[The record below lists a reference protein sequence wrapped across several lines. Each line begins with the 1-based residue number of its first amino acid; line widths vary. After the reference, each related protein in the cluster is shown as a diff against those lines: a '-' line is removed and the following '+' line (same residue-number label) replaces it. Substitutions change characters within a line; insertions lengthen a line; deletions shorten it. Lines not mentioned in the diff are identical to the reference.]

1 MNLTDFDYELPG
13 ELIAQ
18 APLEERDAS
27 RMLVLDRCERQWTDS
42 SFKEFPRYLHPND
55 VVVINN
61 SRVIPARLLGRRE
74 GSGGQ
79 VEIFLVREI
88 KGNDWEALVRPGAR
102 LKQGSRAI
110 FGEGKLIAEILDAPG
125 VELRHVRF
133 HCEGS
138 FDDVLA
144 EIGST
149 PLPPY
154 IKRPSGVS
162 NTDRERYQTVYSKHR
177 GAIAAPTAGLH
188 FTAEMLAQVAEIAS
202 IAEITLHVGYG
213 TFEPVRV
220 ADVGQHSVS
229 SERFEISESA
239 AETINEAR
247 ARGGRAA
254 TTLRWQSRSS
264 SPAPLPRTAI
274 RGGCGRKDGRVI
286 VVGTTTMRAL
296 ESAASE
302 DGRLVAGSGVAS
314 LTIKPGYHFR
324 IAGALLTN
332 FHLPQSSLLILV
344 SAFAGREFILR
355 AYEHAVSQRYRFY
368 SYGDCM
374 LIL

>member
-1 MNLTDFDYELPG
+1 MKITDFDYELPG

-18 APLEERDAS
+18 EPLAERDAS
-27 RMLVLDRCERQWTDS
+27 RMLVLDRQEQTWSDS
-42 SFKEFPRYLHPND
+42 SFTEFTRYLRPND
-55 VVVINN
+55 VVVVNN
-61 SRVIPARLLGRRE
+61 SRVIPARLIGQRE
-74 GSGGQ
+74 GSGGH

-88 KGNDWEALVRPGAR
+88 EGNNWEALVRPGAR
-102 LKQGSRAI
+102 MKKGSRAS
-110 FGEGKLIAEILDAPG
+110 FGEGRLVAEMLDEPGAEI
-125 VELRHVRF
+125 RHVRF
-133 HCEGS
+133 QCEGS

-144 EIGST
+144 TIGSK

-162 NTDRERYQTVYSKHR
+162 NTDRERYQTVYSKQR

-188 FTAEMLAQVAEIAS
+188 FTPEVLAQVAEIAS
-202 IAEITLHVGYG
+202 IAEVTLHVGYG

-220 ADVGQHSVS
+220 DDVEQHSVS

-239 AETINEAR
+239 AQIINEASGR
-247 ARGGRAA
+247 GAR
-254 TTLRWQSRSS
+254 
-264 SPAPLPRTAI
+264 I
-274 RGGCGRKDGRVI
+274 IVI
-286 VVGTTTMRAL
+286 GTTTMRAL

-302 DGRLVAGSGVAS
+302 DGYVAAGKGVAS
-314 LTIKPGYHFR
+314 LTIKPGYRFR
-324 IAGALLTN
+324 IADALLTN
-332 FHLPQSSLLILV
+332 FHLPQSSLLLLV

-355 AYEHAVSQRYRFY
+355 AYARAVALRYRFY

>member
-1 MNLTDFDYELPG
+1 MKIADFDYELPG

-18 APLEERDAS
+18 TPLAERDAS
-27 RMLVLDRCERQWTDS
+27 RMLVLDRREQKWTDS
-42 SFKEFPRYLHPND
+42 SFKEFTRYLRPDD
-55 VVVINN
+55 VVVVNN
-61 SRVIPARLLGRRE
+61 SRVIPARLIGQRE

-88 KGNDWEALVRPGAR
+88 EGNDWEALVRPGAR
-102 LKQGSRAI
+102 LKKGSRAS
-110 FGEGKLIAEILDAPG
+110 FGDGKLIVELLDEPGAEI
-125 VELRHVRF
+125 RRVRF
-133 HCEGS
+133 QCEGS
-138 FDDVLA
+138 FDDTLA

-188 FTAEMLAQVAEIAS
+188 FTPEVLGQVAEIAS
-202 IAEITLHVGYG
+202 IAEVTLHVGYG

-220 ADVGQHSVS
+220 DDVDEHSVS
-229 SERFEISESA
+229 SEHFEISESA
-239 AETINEAR
+239 AETINNAR
-247 ARGGRAA
+247 ARGGR
-254 TTLRWQSRSS
+254 
-264 SPAPLPRTAI
+264 
-274 RGGCGRKDGRVI
+274 VV

-296 ESAASE
+296 ESSSSE
-302 DGRLVAGSGVAS
+302 DGRVVAGKGVAS
-314 LTIKPGYHFR
+314 LTIKPGYQFR
-324 IAGALLTN
+324 IADALLTN

-355 AYEHAVSQRYRFY
+355 AYARAVSQRYRFY

>member
-1 MNLTDFDYELPG
+1 MQITDFDYELPV

-18 APLEERDAS
+18 TPLEERDAS
-27 RMLVLDRCERQWTDS
+27 RMLVLDRREQHWADA
-42 SFKEFPRYLHPND
+42 SFKEFPHYLRPND
-55 VVVINN
+55 VVVVNN
-61 SRVIPARLLGRRE
+61 SRVIPARLKGQRE

-88 KGNDWEALVRPGAR
+88 EARVWEALVRPGAR
-102 LKQGSRAI
+102 LKKGSRAI
-110 FGEGKLIAEILDAPG
+110 FGEGNLIAEMLDAPG
-125 VELRHVRF
+125 AELRRVRF
-133 HCEGS
+133 HCDGS
-138 FDDVLA
+138 FDERLA

-162 NTDRERYQTVYSKHR
+162 SADRERYQTVYSKHR

-188 FTAEMLAQVAEIAS
+188 FTPAVLAQVAEIAS

-220 ADVGQHSVS
+220 DDVAQHSVS
-229 SERFEISESA
+229 SERFEISESSA
-239 AETINEAR
+239 QSINEAR
-247 ARGGRAA
+247 TRG
-254 TTLRWQSRSS
+254 
-264 SPAPLPRTAI
+264 
-274 RGGCGRKDGRVI
+274 GRVI
-286 VVGTTTMRAL
+286 VIGTTTMRAL

-302 DGRLVAGSGVAS
+302 DCYLVAGKGVAS
-314 LTIKPGYHFR
+314 LTIKPGYRFR
-324 IAGALLTN
+324 VADALLTN

-344 SAFAGREFILR
+344 SAFAGREFVRR
-355 AYEHAVSQRYRFY
+355 AYQHAVSQRYRFY

>member
-1 MNLTDFDYELPG
+1 MKITDFDYELPV

-27 RMLVLDRCERQWTDS
+27 RMLVLDRQAETWTDS
-42 SFKEFPRYLHPND
+42 SFKEFTRYLRPDD
-55 VVVINN
+55 VVVVNN
-61 SRVIPARLLGRRE
+61 SRVIPARLTGQRE
-74 GSGGQ
+74 GTGGH

-88 KGNDWEALVRPGAR
+88 ETQVWEALVRPGAR
-102 LKQGSRAI
+102 LKKGSRAV
-110 FGEGKLIAEILDAPG
+110 FGEGKLIAEMLDEPG
-125 VELRHVRF
+125 AELRHVRF

-138 FDDVLA
+138 FDNALA

-162 NTDRERYQTVYSKHR
+162 NADRERYQTVYSKHR

-188 FTAEMLAQVAEIAS
+188 FTPEMLAEVAEIAS

-220 ADVGQHSVS
+220 DDVEKHSVS
-229 SERFEISESA
+229 AERYEISEA
-239 AETINEAR
+239 AAQTINEAR
-247 ARGGRAA
+247 
-254 TTLRWQSRSS
+254 
-264 SPAPLPRTAI
+264 
-274 RGGCGRKDGRVI
+274 GRVI

-302 DGRLVAGSGVAS
+302 DGRVVAGSGVAS

-324 IAGALLTN
+324 IAKALLTN

-344 SAFAGREFILR
+344 SAFAGREFVLR
-355 AYEHAVSQRYRFY
+355 AYEHAVAQRYRFY

>member
-1 MNLTDFDYELPG
+1 MQITDFDYELPV

-18 APLEERDAS
+18 KPLEERDAS
-27 RMLVLDRCERQWTDS
+27 RMLVLDRSKQEWADT
-42 SFKEFPRYLHPND
+42 SFKEFPRYLHPKD
-55 VVVINN
+55 VVVVNN
-61 SRVIPARLLGRRE
+61 SRVIPARLNGQRE

-88 KGNDWEALVRPGAR
+88 ETHVWEALVRPGAR
-102 LKQGSRAI
+102 LKKGSRAI
-110 FGEGKLIAEILDAPG
+110 FGEGKLIAEMLDEPG
-125 VELRHVRF
+125 AELRQVRF

-138 FDDVLA
+138 FDDTLA

-154 IKRPSGVS
+154 IKRPSAVS
-162 NTDRERYQTVYSKHR
+162 NADRDRYQTVYSKHR

-188 FTAEMLAQVAEIAS
+188 FTPEVLAQVAEIAS

-220 ADVGQHSVS
+220 EDVAEHSVS
-229 SERFEISESA
+229 SERFEISESSA
-239 AETINEAR
+239 QTINEAR
-247 ARGGRAA
+247 ARR
-254 TTLRWQSRSS
+254 
-264 SPAPLPRTAI
+264 
-274 RGGCGRKDGRVI
+274 GRVI

-296 ESAASE
+296 ESASTE
-302 DGRLVAGSGVAS
+302 DGRVLAGRGIAS
-314 LTIKPGYHFR
+314 LTIKPGYRFR
-324 IAGALLTN
+324 IANAILTN

-344 SAFAGREFILR
+344 SAFAGREFVLS
-355 AYEHAVSQRYRFY
+355 AYQHAVSQRYRFY

>member
-1 MNLTDFDYELPG
+1 MKITDFDYELPG

-18 APLEERDAS
+18 EPLAERDAS
-27 RMLVLDRCERQWTDS
+27 RMLVLDRQEQTWSDS
-42 SFKEFPRYLHPND
+42 SFKEFTRYLRPND
-55 VVVINN
+55 VVVVNN
-61 SRVIPARLLGRRE
+61 SRVIPARLIGQRE
-74 GSGGQ
+74 GSGGH

-88 KGNDWEALVRPGAR
+88 EGNNWEALVRPGAR
-102 LKQGSRAI
+102 LKKGSRAS
-110 FGEGKLIAEILDAPG
+110 FGEGRLVAEMLDEPGAEI
-125 VELRHVRF
+125 RHVRF
-133 HCEGS
+133 QCEGS

-144 EIGST
+144 AIGST

-162 NTDRERYQTVYSKHR
+162 NTDRERYQTVYSKQR

-188 FTAEMLAQVAEIAS
+188 FTPEVLAQVAEIAS
-202 IAEITLHVGYG
+202 IAEVTLHVGYG

-220 ADVGQHSVS
+220 DDVEQHSVS

-239 AETINEAR
+239 AQIINEASGR
-247 ARGGRAA
+247 GAR
-254 TTLRWQSRSS
+254 
-264 SPAPLPRTAI
+264 I
-274 RGGCGRKDGRVI
+274 IVI
-286 VVGTTTMRAL
+286 GTTTMRAL

-302 DGRLVAGSGVAS
+302 DGYVAAGKGVAS
-314 LTIKPGYHFR
+314 LTIKPGYRFR
-324 IAGALLTN
+324 IADALLTN
-332 FHLPQSSLLILV
+332 FHLPQSSLLLLV

-355 AYEHAVSQRYRFY
+355 AYARAVALRYRFY

>member
-1 MNLTDFDYELPG
+1 MKITDFDYELPV

-18 APLEERDAS
+18 TPLAERDAS
-27 RMLVLDRCERQWTDS
+27 KMLVLDRQEETWSDA
-42 SFKEFPRYLHPND
+42 SFKDFTRYLRPND
-55 VVVINN
+55 VVVVNN
-61 SRVIPARLLGRRE
+61 SRVIPARLIGQRE
-74 GSGGQ
+74 GTGGH

-88 KGNDWEALVRPGAR
+88 EPLMWEALVRPGAR
-102 LKQGSRAI
+102 LKLGARAI
-110 FGEGKLIAEILDAPG
+110 FGEGALIAEMLDEPG
-125 VELRHVRF
+125 AELRQVRF

-138 FDDVLA
+138 FDDTLA
-144 EIGST
+144 QIGST

-162 NTDRERYQTVYSKHR
+162 NADRERYQTVYSKHR

-188 FTAEMLAQVAEIAS
+188 FTPEVLAQVAEIAS

-220 ADVGQHSVS
+220 DDIAHHSVS
-229 SERFEISESA
+229 SEHFEISEA
-239 AETINEAR
+239 AAKTINEAR
-247 ARGGRAA
+247 AR
-254 TTLRWQSRSS
+254 
-264 SPAPLPRTAI
+264 
-274 RGGCGRKDGRVI
+274 DGRII
-286 VVGTTTMRAL
+286 VVGTTTMRAV

-302 DGRLVAGSGVAS
+302 DGQVVAGKGVAS
-314 LTIKPGYHFR
+314 LTIKPGYQFR
-324 IAGALLTN
+324 IASALLTN

-344 SAFAGREFILR
+344 SSFAGREFVLR
-355 AYEHAVSQRYRFY
+355 SYEHAVSQRYRFY

>member
-1 MNLTDFDYELPG
+1 MKITDFDYELPA

-27 RMLVLDRCERQWTDS
+27 RMLVLDRQEEKWFDS
-42 SFKEFPRYLHPND
+42 SFKEFTRYLRPND
-55 VVVINN
+55 VVVVNN
-61 SRVIPARLLGRRE
+61 SRVIPARLTGQRE
-74 GSGGQ
+74 GSGGH

-88 KGNDWEALVRPGAR
+88 ETQVWEALVRPGAR
-102 LKQGSRAI
+102 LKKSSRAV
-110 FGEGKLIAEILDAPG
+110 FGEGKLIAEMLDEPG
-125 VELRHVRF
+125 AELRHVRF

-138 FDDVLA
+138 FDNALA

-162 NTDRERYQTVYSKHR
+162 NADRERYQTVYSKHR

-188 FTAEMLAQVAEIAS
+188 FTPEVLAEVAEIAS

-220 ADVGQHSVS
+220 EDVEEHSVS
-229 SERFEISESA
+229 SERYEISESA
-239 AETINEAR
+239 AQTINETR
-247 ARGGRAA
+247 
-254 TTLRWQSRSS
+254 
-264 SPAPLPRTAI
+264 
-274 RGGCGRKDGRVI
+274 GRVI

-302 DGRLVAGSGVAS
+302 DGRVAAGQGVAS
-314 LTIKPGYHFR
+314 LTIKPGYDFR
-324 IAGALLTN
+324 IAKALLTN

-344 SAFAGREFILR
+344 SAFAGREFVLR
-355 AYEHAVSQRYRFY
+355 AYEHAVAQRYRFY

>member
-1 MNLTDFDYELPG
+1 MKIADFDYELPA

-27 RMLVLDRCERQWTDS
+27 KMLVLDRQEETWADS
-42 SFKEFPRYLHPND
+42 SFKEFARHLRPDD
-55 VVVINN
+55 VVVVNN
-61 SRVIPARLLGRRE
+61 SRVIPARLNGQRE

-88 KGNDWEALVRPGAR
+88 ETNVWEALVRPGAR
-102 LKQGSRAI
+102 LRKGSRAI
-110 FGEGKLIAEILDAPG
+110 FGEGKLIAEMLDEPG
-125 VELRHVRF
+125 AELRHVLF

-138 FDDVLA
+138 FDDTLG

-162 NTDRERYQTVYSKHR
+162 NADRERYQTIYSKHR

-188 FTAEMLAQVAEIAS
+188 FTPAVLAQVAEIAS
-202 IAEITLHVGYG
+202 IAEVTLHVGYG

-220 ADVGQHSVS
+220 EDVAQHSVS

-239 AETINEAR
+239 AQTINLA
-247 ARGGRAA
+247 
-254 TTLRWQSRSS
+254 Q
-264 SPAPLPRTAI
+264 
-274 RGGCGRKDGRVI
+274 RVI
-286 VVGTTTMRAL
+286 VIGTTTLRAL
-296 ESAASE
+296 ESAASDE
-302 DGRLVAGSGVAS
+302 GHVVAGKGVAS
-314 LTIKPGYHFR
+314 LTIKPGYQFR
-324 IAGALLTN
+324 IADALLTN

-344 SAFAGREFILR
+344 SAFAGREFVLR
-355 AYEHAVSQRYRFY
+355 AYEHAVAQRYRFY